1 MMQYNVNKQMV
12 KPPVEFRAK
21 ARGFSLVELI
31 LALGLGVLVTA
42 GIVQLFVGNNQTYT
56 LLNGQS
62 RLQESARYALDFIGR
77 SARTAGYFG
86 CDPEDDRIYN
96 TLNGAWN
103 QLFEFDIST
112 PVQAFNYTGNG
123 TATGINDWTPPLT
136 NLPRQTG
143 GGSINTFNNGTGIDL
158 TEVIP
163 NTDILVFRRVEI
175 PGNRIA
181 QLIQPGDDP
190 VVLDDPNVTFQ
201 VNDFAVINNCE
212 QAALFRVT
220 GVVSA
225 GGETTLTRGTG
236 TGVFENALG
245 AGLSEEGIPYGTAVN
260 GQGSSVGR
268 IITEIYFIANG
279 AGINN
284 RGDTPRA
291 LWRRSGVNAP
301 VELIEGVRDLQ
312 VLFGVDTT
320 PNDNI
325 RAPNRYLNFDALNP
339 TDVVRSIRVTITAST
354 VNVVTDDGNVATRTF
369 SQTVS
374 IRNS

>member
-1 MMQYNVNKQMV
+1 MQRSNNNMV
-12 KPPVEFRAK
+12 KLPAK
-21 ARGFSLVELI
+21 TRGFSLVELI
-31 LALGLGVLVTA
+31 IAMGLGVVVTA
-42 GIVQLFVGNNQTYT
+42 GIVQLFVGNNLTYN

-62 RLQESARYALDFIGR
+62 RLQESARYAFDFIGR
-77 SARTAGYFG
+77 SARTAGYLG
-86 CDPEDDRIYN
+86 CDPDNDRIYN

-103 QLFEFDIST
+103 QLFEFDISI
-112 PVQAFNYTGNG
+112 PIQSFNYTGNG
-123 TATGINDWTPPLT
+123 TATDIAAWAPTLV

-143 GGSINTFNNGTGIDL
+143 GGSINTFVNGTGIDL
-158 TEVIP
+158 TQVIP

-181 QLIQPGDDP
+181 RLIQPGDNP

-201 VNDFAVINNCE
+201 INDFAVINNCE

-225 GGETTLTRGTG
+225 AGETTLARGTG
-236 TGVFENALG
+236 AGVFQNTTG
-245 AGLSEEGIPYGTAVN
+245 TTLSEFGIPYGTAIN
-260 GQGSSVGR
+260 SQGSTVGR
-268 IITEIYFIANG
+268 VITEIYFDANG

-284 RGDTPRA
+284 QGDTPRA
-291 LWRRSGVNAP
+291 LWRRSGINAP

-312 VLFGVDTT
+312 VLFGVDST

-325 RAPNRYLNFDALNP
+325 RSANRYLNFDALNP
-339 TDVVRSIRVTITAST
+339 TDVVRSLRVTITAST
-354 VNVVTDDGNVATRTF
+354 VNAVTDDGNVVTRTF